1 MPLSSRCCVVGATAW
16 HLSSLRF
23 DAANACVSL
32 LHAARP
38 PRRPGLLPLASMLV
52 FHFCLPPG
60 TPPSVCSPSAC
71 SFASPSAP
79 APRLDRPGIHA
90 CVSLLHAARPRLDR
104 PGIHA
109 CLGLIALASMLV
121 FHCCMPLVLVS
132 SDLISLA
139 PRLLYFRKC
148 VLVCQPVR
156 PGAQACSPWHP
167 CLCFTAA
174 CRPSEV

>member
-1 MPLSSRCCVVGATAW
+1 MLVFHFCLPPGTPPSVCSPSACSFASPSAPAPRLDPPGI
-16 HLSSLRF
+16 H
-23 DAANACVSL
+23 ACVSL

-52 FHFCLPPG
+52 FHCCLPPG

-121 FHCCMPLVLVS
+121 FHCCMPLVLLS

-139 PRLLYFRKC
+139 PRLLYFRKR

-156 PGAQACSPWHP
+156 PGAQ
-167 CLCFTAA
+167 
-174 CRPSEV
+174 